1 MGLAF
6 AQPPKG
12 AEFHNQTLW
21 GQLDGQLRRCKDPA
35 IAYNDAAA
43 WNYAELQHALGCEG
57 SSSSRRRAD
66 QHISGQMRCAPV
78 A

>member
-43 WNYAELQHALGCEG
+43 WN
-57 SSSSRRRAD
+57 
-66 QHISGQMRCAPV
+66 
-78 A
+78 